1 MLCVSVAHVGVHP
14 GHLTKIIYKLE
25 ENQPSLCKIFSVVY
39 KSYFVLSLPMRRM
52 HLVVKPLWMSHT
64 EEKEDETDKKDA
76 DLPLK

>member
-1 MLCVSVAHVGVHP
+1 MSVAHVGVHP
-14 GHLTKIIYKLE
+14 GHLRKIIFKLE
-25 ENQPSLCKIFSVVY
+25 ENQPFLCNIFSAASKFDY
-39 KSYFVLSLPMRRM
+39 ILSLSMRRM